1 VKAVVLHETGG
12 PDRLKVE
19 DVAQPE
25 PGEGQT
31 LLRVR
36 AVGINFLDILVRL
49 GRYPQPPE
57 LPTVLGSEVAGEVD
71 GRRVMALPRGG
82 GYAEWVAVDEAG
94 LVPLPESASYAEGAA
109 FLMAFLTAWLPLTR
123 QVRVEPGSTV
133 LVHAAAGGVGSAAIQ
148 VARHLGATV
157 VATAGSKEKR
167 RFAVSQ
173 GAEEAW
179 DYDEFADHVRADVV
193 VDPVGGPVFT
203 SSLKA
208 MNPLGAMVAIGYAA
222 GLWEAVDPALLV
234 GRNVGVVGFYL
245 GRLMAL
251 RPDVVRKA
259 IGELLGLWE
268 QGAIK
273 PVVGAEF
280 PLEDAAKAH
289 ELVEGRGNVGKVVLV
304 P

>member
-12 PDRLKVE
+12 PDRLALE
-19 DVAQPE
+19 QAPEPE
-25 PGEGQT
+25 PGEGQA

-49 GRYPQPPE
+49 GRYPQPP
-57 LPTVLGSEVAGEVD
+57 PFPAVLGSEVAGEVD

-94 LVPLPESASYAEGAA
+94 LVPLPESASFAEGAA
-109 FLMAFLTAWLPLTR
+109 FLMAFLTAWIPLTR
-123 QVRVEPGSTV
+123 QARVGPGSTV
-133 LVHAAAGGVGSAAIQ
+133 LVHAAAGGVGSAAVQ

-167 RFAVSQ
+167 RFAVSL

-179 DYDEFADHVRADVV
+179 SYDDFGEHVRADVV
-193 VDPVGGPVFT
+193 VDPVGGPVFAA
-203 SSLKA
+203 SLKA
-208 MNPLGAMVAIGYAA
+208 MNPLGTMIAIGYAA
-222 GLWEAVDPALLV
+222 GLWEPIDPALLV
-234 GRNVGVVGFYL
+234 GRNVGVTGFYL
-245 GRLMAL
+245 GRLMVH
-251 RPDVVRKA
+251 RPEIVREA
-259 IGELLGLWE
+259 TGELLALWE
-268 QGAIK
+268 QGAIR

-280 PLEDAAKAH
+280 PLEQAAEAH
-289 ELVEGRGNVGKVVLV
+289 ALVEGRGNVGKVVLV